1 MDFIFSTLTTICV
14 LGQFLINLSFMKENK
29 KLKTEIELLND
40 YIIKLEKMP
49 KPIEI
54 ETFQQPVQKYKT
66 CMKLDTWILKVDTNY
81 SEYIKEQLMHNLIM
95 EIQDNVKFETKS
107 VSPGFLEMTAT
118 INVVKAG
125 EY

>member
-1 MDFIFSTLTTICV
+1 MDFIFSTLTTLCV

-29 KLKTEIELLND
+29 KLKTEIEVLND
-40 YIIKLEKMP
+40 NIIELEKMP

-54 ETFQQPVQKYKT
+54 ETFQQPVEKYKA
-66 CMKLDTWILKVDTNY
+66 CMKLDSRLLKADSNY
-81 SEYIKEQLMHNLIM
+81 SEYIKEQLMHNLTRELHNTI
-95 EIQDNVKFETKS
+95 KFETKR
-107 VSPGFLEMTAT
+107 VSFDLLEMTAT